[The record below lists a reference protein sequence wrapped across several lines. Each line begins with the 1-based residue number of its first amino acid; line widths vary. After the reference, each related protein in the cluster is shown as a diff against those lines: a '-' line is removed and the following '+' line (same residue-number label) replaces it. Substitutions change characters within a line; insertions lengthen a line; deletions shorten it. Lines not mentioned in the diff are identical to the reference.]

1 MFASRNAHRELN
13 DIRFEFITGKDT
25 AKGIATE
32 LVGAG
37 LVDPHDSVPISVNL
51 AKLLDNQL
59 ITASTPKTI
68 TFHLVSNPLKNK
80 LYMNTWLK
88 NDNALI

>member
-1 MFASRNAHRELN
+1 M
-13 DIRFEFITGKDT
+13 GKDT
-25 AKGIATE
+25 AEGIATE

-51 AKLLDNQL
+51 AKLLDNQF

-68 TFHLVSNPLKNK
+68 TFHLVSNPLRNVNEH
-80 LYMNTWLK
+80 LV
-88 NDNALI
+88 